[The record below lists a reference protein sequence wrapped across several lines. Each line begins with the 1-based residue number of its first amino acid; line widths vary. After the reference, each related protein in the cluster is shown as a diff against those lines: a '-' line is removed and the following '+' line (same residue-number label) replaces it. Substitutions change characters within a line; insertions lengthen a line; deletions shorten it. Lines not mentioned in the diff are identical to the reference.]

1 MLMNS
6 YNNFDMDLCN
16 HEFFQLNTILNK
28 MVFNNCISQEEKEE
42 LLHKS
47 GLTKLEDGSWEPT
60 SIRQTGT
67 KLFLS
72 ETL

>member
-1 MLMNS
+1 
-6 YNNFDMDLCN
+6 
-16 HEFFQLNTILNK
+16 